1 MASVILPEAAP
12 EMQSRTTI
20 YDDPLQDNLVHK
32 HGVVTP
38 IWRLGSTNQRVVR
51 LSAQAYNTVDQYE
64 KLADALVSELR
75 AEGAIG
81 SNVRRAS

>member
-1 MASVILPEAAP
+1 
-12 EMQSRTTI
+12 
-20 YDDPLQDNLVHK
+20 
-32 HGVVTP
+32 
-38 IWRLGSTNQRVVR
+38 VVR